1 MKIKN
6 LDELKE
12 NLIKNLESK
21 TYNNY
26 TRNYYNINISKKNYI
41 ELDKL
46 ASKYSL
52 KKSNLLNLIFTYV
65 LKNLEEDN
73 NNII

>member
-6 LDELKE
+6 LSELKE
-12 NLIKNLESK
+12 NLNKILEEK

-26 TRNYYNINISKKNYI
+26 KRNYYNINISKKNYI
-41 ELDKL
+41 ALDKL

-52 KKSNLLNLIFTYV
+52 KKSNLLDLIFSYV